1 MLDEE
6 ESKHTHFH
14 LAKQNGFD
22 PTKFCKGMLRLSKGK
37 AKPV

>member
-6 ESKHTHFH
+6 ESKHTH
-14 LAKQNGFD
+14 LAEQIGFD
-22 PTKFCKGMLRLSKGK
+22 PTVLQRDAEAIKRQSK